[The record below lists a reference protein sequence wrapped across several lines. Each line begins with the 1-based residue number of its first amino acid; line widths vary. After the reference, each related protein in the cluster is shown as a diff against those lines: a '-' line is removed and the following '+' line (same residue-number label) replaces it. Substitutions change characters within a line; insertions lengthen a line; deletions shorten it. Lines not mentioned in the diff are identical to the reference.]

1 MSSPA
6 HRIKSAEL
14 LIPGTAPEHMS
25 VSTLLLSLPH
35 GDGGIFGVF
44 SVTSRN
50 AEDRERFLHIL
61 KSHLEVM
68 RSDIVTDD
76 LNVPRRFEAMLV
88 QLNADLAR
96 FSENHRV
103 PLKNINV
110 LLGVMTNTQ
119 VFFSGIGTHHALF
132 LHQTAERRY
141 VVYEL
146 DAQLANQESSWEKPL
161 VTVLDGELH
170 PGDVFY
176 IATRIPPHALNLGDL
191 QDILVTLPPKGALER
206 IQQFVP
212 VTHHFGG
219 VCFHVNDDV
228 PVGPPKKA
236 NPMASLSSFEE
247 TQSRTADL
255 LGDQTPNVSQKLA
268 NGLSAAKKAL
278 VAYSDSAVWRA
289 VKRGARGLI
298 TLLERALRRTEAHAD
313 SSSRRSLGS
322 YGRFNGIATKLTTLR
337 HAGITAARGASR
349 TTKIVGIGAAIVVV
363 IFIMSISMGRAQQR
377 AATANAAY
385 EAQITKIEEKRTAA
399 EAAIIYGNTQDA
411 QMLLADAQALIATLS
426 RYTSAQETKAEDLSR
441 ATSELLGKTRGLET
455 VTPTTI
461 AELPDQFAFP
471 LVGLMS
477 AETAMYGVSADAA
490 PWRVNEVSKA
500 LERVNI
506 GTSPAQNVTRV
517 TDEGIDILVVDMDQR
532 LWRSTTGT
540 PSVTSLT
547 SGTNGMASVED
558 LVSYNN
564 NAYALS
570 ASSGQIV
577 KMRPQGLGF
586 EAGTP
591 WISEKTSDLSQ
602 ARALAIDGDVWVLM
616 NTDVVVFA
624 SGKEKPWNHAAI
636 DPVLVKPLDIWTDVD
651 SLYLY
656 ILDGADGR
664 VIVMEKESGSI
675 VAQYVSNI
683 SSGVV
688 GFAIRESENRII
700 LATPTTVYSY
710 TASHLLK

>member
-1 MSSPA
+1 M
-6 HRIKSAEL
+6 
-14 LIPGTAPEHMS
+14 
-25 VSTLLLSLPH
+25 LLSLPH

-44 SVTSRN
+44 SITSRN
-50 AEDRERFLHIL
+50 AEDRERFIHIL
-61 KSHLEVM
+61 RSHLEVM
-68 RSDIVTDD
+68 RSDIVNDD
-76 LNVPRRFEAMLV
+76 LNIPRRFEAMLV

-96 FSENHRV
+96 FSESHRL
-103 PLKNINV
+103 PLKHINV

-119 VFFSGIGTHHALF
+119 VFFSGIGSHHALF

-161 VTVLDGELH
+161 ITVLDGELH

-176 IATRIPPHALNLGDL
+176 VATRIPSHALNIGDL
-191 QDILVTLPPKGALER
+191 QDILVTLPPNGALER

-219 VCFHVNDDV
+219 VCFHVNDDA
-228 PVGPPKKA
+228 PTGPPKKA

-247 TQSRTADL
+247 TQARTADL
-255 LGDQTPNVSQKLA
+255 LGDQSPNMSLKLA
-268 NGLSAAKKAL
+268 HGLSSAKKAL
-278 VAYSDSAVWRA
+278 VAYSESALWRA

-298 TLLERALRRTEAHAD
+298 TLLEGLLRRNNPDRDAST
-313 SSSRRSLGS
+313 RRSFGS
-322 YGRFNGIATKLTTLR
+322 HGRFNGIATKLTTLR

-349 TTKIVGIGAAIVVV
+349 TTKVVGIGAVIVVV
-363 IFIMSISMGRAQQR
+363 ILVISINMGRAQQR
-377 AATANAAY
+377 IVTANATY
-385 EAQITKIEEKRTAA
+385 ETQITKIEEKRSAA

-426 RYTSAQETKAEDLSR
+426 RETTAQKTKAEDFSR
-441 ATSELLGKTRGLET
+441 AVSELLGKTRGLET
-455 VTPTTI
+455 VISSTI

-471 LVGLMS
+471 LVGLFS
-477 AETAMYGVSADAA
+477 AETAMYSVSADAA

-500 LERVNI
+500 LERVDI
-506 GTSPAQNVTRV
+506 GTSPAQNVMIIASEG
-517 TDEGIDILVVDMDQR
+517 TDALVVDMDQR

-540 PSVTSLT
+540 PNVTSLT
-547 SGTNGMASVED
+547 SGTDGMASVED
-558 LVSYNN
+558 IVSYNN
-564 NAYALS
+564 NVYALS

-591 WISEKTSDLSQ
+591 WISGKTSDLSQ
-602 ARALAIDGDVWVLM
+602 AKALTVDGDVWVLTS
-616 NTDVVVFA
+616 TDVVVFA

-636 DPVLVKPLDIWTDVD
+636 DPVLVKPLDIWTGVD
-651 SLYLY
+651 SPYLY

-664 VIVMEKESGSI
+664 VIVMEKQSGSI
-675 VAQYVSNI
+675 VAQYISNI
-683 SSGVV
+683 SSVV
-688 GFAIRESENRII
+688 GFTVRENENRII

>member
-1 MSSPA
+1 
-6 HRIKSAEL
+6 
-14 LIPGTAPEHMS
+14 MS
-25 VSTLLLSLPH
+25 VSTVLHSLPH

-50 AEDRERFLHIL
+50 AEDRDRLLHIL
-61 KSHLEVM
+61 KSHLEEM

-88 QLNADLAR
+88 RLNADLAR

-103 PLKNINV
+103 PLKHINIV
-110 LLGVMTNTQ
+110 LGVMTNTQ

-146 DAQLANQESSWEKPL
+146 DAQLANQESTWEKPL

-176 IATRIPPHALNLGDL
+176 VATRIPQHALNLGDL
-191 QDILVTLPPKGALER
+191 QDILVTLPPNGALER

-255 LGDQTPNVSQKLA
+255 LGDQTPEVSQKIA
-268 NGLSAAKKAL
+268 NALVSAKKAL
-278 VAYSDSAVWRA
+278 AAYSDSALWRGI
-289 VKRGARGLI
+289 KRGARGLL
-298 TLLERALRRTEAHAD
+298 TLLEHMIRRTGAGQDA
-313 SSSRRSLGS
+313 STRRSLGS
-322 YGRFNGIATKLTTLR
+322 YGRFNGIATKITSLR
-337 HAGITAARGASR
+337 HAGITAAKGASR
-349 TTKIVGIGAAIVVV
+349 TTKIVGIGAAVVVV
-363 IFIMSISMGRAQQR
+363 ILVMSISMGRAQQR

-411 QMLLADAQALIATLS
+411 QMLLADAQALIATLP
-426 RYTSAQETKAEDLSR
+426 RDTNAQETKADDLARS
-441 ATSELLGKTRGLET
+441 TSELLGKTRGLET
-455 VTPTTI
+455 VTPTAI

-471 LVGLMS
+471 LVGLTS
-477 AETAMYGVSADAA
+477 ADTAMYGIAADAA

-500 LERVNI
+500 LERVDI
-506 GTSPAQNVTRV
+506 GTSPAQNITS
-517 TDEGIDILVVDMDQR
+517 TADEGADILVVDMDQR
-532 LWRSTTGT
+532 LWRATTGT

-547 SGTNGMASVED
+547 SGTDGMASVED
-558 LVSYNN
+558 IVSYNN
-564 NAYALS
+564 NVYALS
-570 ASSGQIV
+570 ADSGQIV

-591 WISEKTSDLSQ
+591 WVSEKTSDLSQ
-602 ARALAIDGDVWVLM
+602 AKALAIDGDVWVLT
-616 NTDVVVFA
+616 NVDVVVFA
-624 SGKEKPWNHAAI
+624 SGKERPWNHAAI
-636 DPVLVKPLDIWTDVD
+636 DPALIKPIDIWTDVG
-651 SLYLY
+651 SEYLY

-664 VIVMEKESGSI
+664 VIVMDKASGGI
-675 VAQYVSNI
+675 VAQYLSNI
-683 SSGVV
+683 SSVV
-688 GFAIRESENRII
+688 GFAVRESENRII
-700 LATPTTVYSY
+700 LTTPTTVYSY

>member
-1 MSSPA
+1 
-6 HRIKSAEL
+6 
-14 LIPGTAPEHMS
+14 MS
-25 VSTLLLSLPH
+25 VSSILLSLPH

-44 SVTSRN
+44 SITARN

-96 FSENHRV
+96 FSESHRIL
-103 PLKNINV
+103 LKHINV

-176 IATRIPPHALNLGDL
+176 VATRIPPHALNLGDL

-212 VTHHFGG
+212 VTHHFSG
-219 VCFHVNDDV
+219 VCFHVNEDA
-228 PVGPPKKA
+228 PSGPPKKA

-247 TQSRTADL
+247 MQSRTADL

-268 NGLSAAKKAL
+268 HGLAIAKKAL
-278 VAYSDSAVWRA
+278 TAYSDSAAWRA
-289 VKRGARGLI
+289 VKRGIRGLI
-298 TLLERALRRTEAHAD
+298 TLTESLLRRASATTP
-313 SSSRRSLGS
+313 SSSRRALGS
-322 YGRFNGIATKLTTLR
+322 SGRFTGITTKLTTLR

-349 TTKIVGIGAAIVVV
+349 TTKLVGIGAGIVVV
-363 IFIMSISMGRAQQR
+363 IFITSISMGRAQQR
-377 AATANAAY
+377 AATEQAAY
-385 EAQITKIEEKRTAA
+385 ESQITKIEEKRTAA
-399 EAAIIYGNTQDA
+399 EAAIIYGNTQNA
-411 QMLLADAQALIATLS
+411 QMLLADAQALIATLP
-426 RYTSAQETKAEDLSR
+426 RDTNAQETKANDLSR
-441 ATSELLGKTRGLET
+441 ATTELLGKTRGLET

-477 AETAMYGVSADAA
+477 AETAMYGISADAA
-490 PWRVNEVSKA
+490 PWRINEVSKA
-500 LERVNI
+500 LERVDI
-506 GTSPAQNVTRV
+506 GTSPAQHVTSVTR
-517 TDEGIDILVVDMDQR
+517 EGKDVLVVDMDQR

-547 SGTNGMASVED
+547 SGTDGMASVED

-564 NAYALS
+564 NVYALT
-570 ASSGQIV
+570 ASGGQIV

-591 WISEKTSDLSQ
+591 WISGKTSDISQ
-602 ARALAIDGDVWVLM
+602 AIALAIDGDVWVLT

-624 SGKEKPWNHAAI
+624 SGKETPWNHAAI
-636 DPVLVKPLDIWTDVD
+636 DPALVKPLDIWTDVD
-651 SLYLY
+651 SAYLY

-664 VIVMEKESGSI
+664 VIVLEKESGNI

-683 SSGVV
+683 SSIV
-688 GFAIRESENRII
+688 GFAVRENENRII